1 MNIKGFI
8 FAVVVLFSLNL
19 VVFLPSVKGDF
30 IWDDKDFILNNSF
43 IESPSF
49 LNHFLFSP
57 FWISTTNPESTNKFE
72 EQTQFYRPLSIFSY
86 WMDLKTWG
94 FNPSGF
100 HLTNILLHTI
110 NSILFFYIAVGLG
123 FKRMYALVSS
133 ILFSLYPFHFE
144 NAAWIS
150 GRTDLISFLFAA
162 AAALLFLRFRRNHSL
177 SSLIFSSF
185 FFFLSLL
192 SKENCMLL
200 FVIFFLFLLM
210 EKKSFKYSLIS
221 ISPYLFFL
229 VTWFIIRNIVL
240 TTIPIRVSWESI
252 GNIFSVTGFYTFKSL
267 FPLNLSI
274 SINTRDVFSNPVFF
288 VPGLL
293 IVIAVIIVAVMF
305 TFKRTFKNKVFFAIV
320 AFYLLLFPS
329 LAVLFIPTANSLAAW
344 RFLYAPS
351 AILIGI
357 LSYLLSKWI
366 PSRRIL
372 FPVLVC
378 ICIIYTIEIYPK
390 NTFYGQKERDF
401 WVNMK
406 NIKRESLI
414 AQFNAA
420 SAILFVNEEKAL
432 SIYDHII
439 KTRKNHPGYE
449 NYKRMIQENLAAYYA
464 SKGELQKAKHYFESV
479 IKMNKASGIEFHFN
493 YAFFLYLTG
502 DESRAKSI
510 VTHLLHTNPN
520 DHNVLFMA
528 SRFYIRIK
536 EYKTAIRLLTKD
548 YLLFNRS
555 ESLRLLNVLKKN
567 MPPQIN
573 NNR

>member
-1 MNIKGFI
+1 
-8 FAVVVLFSLNL
+8 
-19 VVFLPSVKGDF
+19 
-30 IWDDKDFILNNSF
+30 
-43 IESPSF
+43 
-49 LNHFLFSP
+49 
-57 FWISTTNPESTNKFE
+57 
-72 EQTQFYRPLSIFSY
+72 
-86 WMDLKTWG
+86 
-94 FNPSGF
+94 
-100 HLTNILLHTI
+100 
-110 NSILFFYIAVGLG
+110 
-123 FKRMYALVSS
+123 
-133 ILFSLYPFHFE
+133 
-144 NAAWIS
+144 
-150 GRTDLISFLFAA
+150 
-162 AAALLFLRFRRNHSL
+162 
-177 SSLIFSSF
+177 
-185 FFFLSLL
+185 
-192 SKENCMLL
+192 
-200 FVIFFLFLLM
+200 M